1 MALWASLDGQQ
12 AIGPLTLELVRVVES
27 QEEIATLSLVDSMA
41 EQDILESLLEDSK
54 PGQLPGNLHYLL
66 ASPFRYPPLQWGSRF
81 GRTHEPS
88 LFYGSLNIETAL
100 TECAFYRFVFLS
112 GVTAPFPKAVVSQ
125 HTSFRVRGHGERGV
139 NLTLPPFAEHTDAL
153 RSPEDYRAAQA
164 LGSDMR
170 EAGVQVVIYLSAR
183 DRRASALN
191 GAVFDPQVFAK
202 SQPQRFQ
209 AWTCHAT
216 TEAVRFIAA
225 PGATPGRE
233 IFAFTREDFLV
244 DGRLPMPPA

>member
-1 MALWASLDGQQ
+1 MDLWTELDGPESV
-12 AIGPLTLELVRVVES
+12 GPLTVELVRVVES
-27 QEEIATLSLVDSMA
+27 QEEIATLSLVDSME
-41 EQDILESLLEDSK
+41 EQDILESLLELSK
-54 PGQLPGNLHYLL
+54 PGHLPAQLHYLL

-100 TECAFYRFVFLS
+100 TECAFYRFVFLD
-112 GVTAPFPKAVVSQ
+112 GVEQPFAKGVVSQ

-139 NLTLPPFAEHTDAL
+139 NLTLPPFSAHAEAL
-153 RSPEDYRAAQA
+153 RSPAQYQLSQA
-164 LGSDMR
+164 LGSAMR
-170 EAGVQVVIYLSAR
+170 EAGVQVIIYLSAR

-191 GAVFDPQVFAK
+191 AAVFDPAVFTNN
-202 SQPQRFQ
+202 QPQRFQ

-216 TEAVRFIAA
+216 NESVRFVAA

-233 IFAFTREDFLV
+233 IFAFKREDFLV
-244 DGRLPMPPA
+244 GGNLPMPPS